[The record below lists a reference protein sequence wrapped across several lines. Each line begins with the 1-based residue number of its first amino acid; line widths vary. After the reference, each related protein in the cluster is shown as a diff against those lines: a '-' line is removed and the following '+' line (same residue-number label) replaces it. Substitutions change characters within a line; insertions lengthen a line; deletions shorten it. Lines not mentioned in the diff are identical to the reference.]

1 MEIGVDILK
10 QKDPENKK
18 HVLSEIQDKVVQD
31 VDESEG
37 TGVWTSEE
45 GMRLHIPIPTITSGH
60 QMRLASAYSIKRKRV
75 HKAMGGRLVTP
86 KLIESE
92 DRESMVE
99 QLRQATYITFLASFV
114 QGLTLL
120 ARADD
125 ENRWGLDFSKI
136 IAIWRG
142 GCIIRSEH
150 ISELFL
156 GVYKDTSKEVLS
168 DPLANDTVATEFKNA
183 FPALKK
189 VVSTSIEADAY
200 IPTLAATLEW
210 LKYSSTEEGLPT
222 EFEEAELDFFG
233 WHMFDR
239 KGHDSGKPVT
249 GESRI
254 KPKLTVS
261 NRLRAISFWMEIS
274 QGHSRA

>member
-1 MEIGVDILK
+1 M
-10 QKDPENKK
+10 
-18 HVLSEIQDKVVQD
+18 VQD

-60 QMRLASAYSIKRKRV
+60 QMRLASAYSTKRKRV
-75 HKAMGGRLVTP
+75 SKAMGGRLVTP
-86 KLIESE
+86 QSIECE
-92 DRESMVE
+92 DREGMIE
-99 QLRQATYITFLASFV
+99 QLRQATYITFLASFI

-156 GVYKDTSKEVLS
+156 KVYKNASKEILS
-168 DPLANDTVATEFKNA
+168 DPLANETVAAEFKNA

-189 VVSTSIEADAY
+189 IVSRSIEADAY

-210 LKYSSTEEGLPT
+210 LKYSTTEEGLPT

-233 WHMFDR
+233 WHMFDL
-239 KGHDSGKPVT
+239 KGHDSGKAVT
-249 GESRI
+249 G
-254 KPKLTVS
+254 KLRSKLKSTMS
-261 NRLRAISFWMEIS
+261 NKLRSISFWMEIS
-274 QGHSRA
+274 QGHPRT